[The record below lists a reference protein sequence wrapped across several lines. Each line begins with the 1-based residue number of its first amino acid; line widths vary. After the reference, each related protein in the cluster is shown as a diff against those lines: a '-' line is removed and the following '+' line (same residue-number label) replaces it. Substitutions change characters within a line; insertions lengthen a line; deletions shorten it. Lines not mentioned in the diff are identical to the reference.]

1 MPLKLLYQNQKFF
14 LSTTSKQCI
23 CTNPK
28 KNILFSFQY
37 SAIFLGG
44 YLQEPH
50 PVHQMQSFAHN
61 AFVIYAD
68 IDAVIY
74 KQQKA
79 LTVTCG
85 ILWAEL
91 APLSFKKQ

>member
-1 MPLKLLYQNQKFF
+1 
-14 LSTTSKQCI
+14 
-23 CTNPK
+23 
-28 KNILFSFQY
+28 
-37 SAIFLGG
+37 
-44 YLQEPH
+44 
-50 PVHQMQSFAHN
+50 VHKMQSFAHN